1 MPSSILLDQDGIP
14 CWILSKDWNK
24 EIPLTGIA
32 TAFILDEELR
42 AGSNYVGSAVQ
53 ASLRIRKISLTGPFH
68 SPISFAS
75 TTQNQPNTLSIAY
88 DA

>member
-32 TAFILDEELR
+32 TTFILDEELR
-42 AGSNYVGSAVQ
+42 PGSN
-53 ASLRIRKISLTGPFH
+53 
-68 SPISFAS
+68 
-75 TTQNQPNTLSIAY
+75 
-88 DA
+88 